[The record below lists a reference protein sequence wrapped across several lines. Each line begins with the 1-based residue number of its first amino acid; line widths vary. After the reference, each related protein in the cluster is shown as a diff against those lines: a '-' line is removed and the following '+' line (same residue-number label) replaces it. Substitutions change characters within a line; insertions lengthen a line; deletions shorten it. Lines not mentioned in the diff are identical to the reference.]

1 MEQHKTKYTEDFMT
15 ESEKPFEAE
24 LEDLKK
30 ELEEF
35 QQEKERVRAIIG
47 KIGGVPTF
55 YTRFFNIAF
64 IAILVISVLISFFV
78 HSNEVRLVMIELAT
92 VALSVKL
99 LYMMHC
105 QTKVNH
111 FQLWMQSSIEWR
123 INEIIKMLREIK
135 KKTN

>member
-1 MEQHKTKYTEDFMT
+1 MT
-15 ESEKPFEAE
+15 ESEKPLDAE

-35 QQEKERVRAIIG
+35 QQDKERVRAIIC

-55 YTRFFNIAF
+55 YTRIFNIVF
-64 IAILVISVLISFFV
+64 IAILVISVLISIFV
-78 HSNEVRLVMIELAT
+78 QSSDVRLVMIELAT
-92 VALSVKL
+92 VAVSVKI

-105 QTKVNH
+105 QAKVNH

-135 KKTN
+135 KKT

>member
-1 MEQHKTKYTEDFMT
+1 MENSMT

-47 KIGGVPTF
+47 KIGGVPIF
-55 YTRFFNIAF
+55 YTRIFNIIF
-64 IAILVISVLISFFV
+64 IAILTVSVLISIFV
-78 HSNEVRLVMIELAT
+78 QSSEVRLVMIELAT
-92 VALSVKL
+92 VAVSVKI

-135 KKTN
+135 KKD

>member
-1 MEQHKTKYTEDFMT
+1 MT
-15 ESEKPFEAE
+15 ELNDHHVDQE

-30 ELEEF
+30 ELDEF

-55 YTRFFNIAF
+55 YTRIFNIIF
-64 IAILVISVLISFFV
+64 IGVLVISVAVSIFI
-78 HSNEVRLVMIELAT
+78 HSNAVRLVMIELAT

-105 QTKVNH
+105 QAKVNH

-123 INEIIKMLREIK
+123 INEMIKMLREIRK
-135 KKTN
+135 KN